1 MDINSKIAVL
11 GHRGMVGSAV
21 CRQLVKMGYTNIV
34 NSGDIDLVNQANTYG
49 WLTENKPEY
58 VFLVAGKVGGI
69 RTNNADRAQFI
80 YDNSMIAANVIHFS
94 HRIGVKKLLYTASSC
109 AYPVNCDKPIKEEY
123 LLNGS
128 LEPTNEPYAVSKI
141 LGIKLCE
148 SYRRQ
153 YNDDFI
159 CAMPTNSYGINDK
172 YDLRNSHVLPAI
184 LRQVIVAKEKG
195 LKEVHL
201 WGTGMPKREF
211 IYVDDMAEALVFL
224 MNTQSQYDIVNVG
237 TGKDVSI
244 KVLAELVKDAVGW
257 DGVFKFNGVMDGM
270 LEKRLSVQRINM
282 MGWEAKTELTDG
294 IELTLN
300 HIYENNLHK
309 NW

>member
-1 MDINSKIAVL
+1 MILLQVEL
-11 GHRGMVGSAV
+11 
-21 CRQLVKMGYTNIV
+21 
-34 NSGDIDLVNQANTYG
+34 
-49 WLTENKPEY
+49 
-58 VFLVAGKVGGI
+58 
-69 RTNNADRAQFI
+69 NN
-80 YDNSMIAANVIHFS
+80 
-94 HRIGVKKLLYTASSC
+94 
-109 AYPVNCDKPIKEEY
+109 
-123 LLNGS
+123 
-128 LEPTNEPYAVSKI
+128 
-141 LGIKLCE
+141 
-148 SYRRQ
+148 
-153 YNDDFI
+153 
-159 CAMPTNSYGINDK
+159 
-172 YDLRNSHVLPAI
+172 
-184 LRQVIVAKEKG
+184 AKEKG

-294 IELTLN
+294 IKLTLN
-300 HIYENNLHK
+300 NIYENNLHK